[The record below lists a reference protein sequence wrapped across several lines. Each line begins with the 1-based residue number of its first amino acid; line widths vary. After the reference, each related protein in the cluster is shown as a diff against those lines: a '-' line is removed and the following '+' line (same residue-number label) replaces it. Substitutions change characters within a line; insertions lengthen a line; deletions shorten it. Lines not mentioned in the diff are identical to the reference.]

1 MEVYEAMI
9 SNFVVFVANKDDPQ
23 IISNVHK
30 IYKYTATQ
38 SVMLALTMNKLSMLG
53 DDLATQP

>member
-23 IISNVHK
+23 IILNVHK

-38 SVMLALTMNKLSMLG
+38 SVMLALTMKKLSMLG